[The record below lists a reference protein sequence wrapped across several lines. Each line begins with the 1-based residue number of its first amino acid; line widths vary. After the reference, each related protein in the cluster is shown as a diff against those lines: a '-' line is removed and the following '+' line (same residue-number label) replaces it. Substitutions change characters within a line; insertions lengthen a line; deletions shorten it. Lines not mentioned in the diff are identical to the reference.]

1 MSSPDT
7 REKVVATGIFL
18 YAGTIECD
26 LRIVLSPI
34 RYGSGDYEDE
44 PDIAHDSVGDTYY
57 VQYGSTTQRGIFNAG
72 GGAYPSL
79 EEARAAAES
88 APGIGPTVR
97 WNLGLA

>member
-1 MSSPDT
+1 MTPLNPS
-7 REKVVATGIFL
+7 EKVVVTGTFL

-26 LRIVLSPI
+26 LRVVFSPV

-44 PDIAHDSVGDTYY
+44 HEIANDSVEDTYY

-79 EEARAAAES
+79 AEARFAAES
-88 APGIGPTVR
+88 APGIGSTIR
-97 WNLGLA
+97 WHLGEA